1 VLYVGRDKKDNNSY
15 EPKSATRVT
24 VRGFLPHPI
33 GIIILSEFL
42 LGALGV
48 VILVLAELAYHVVLI
63 FTGNVGFPL

>member
-1 VLYVGRDKKDNNSY
+1 
-15 EPKSATRVT
+15 
-24 VRGFLPHPI
+24 VREASSRLGT
-33 GIIILSEFL
+33 IILSEFL